1 MSPSAI
7 VEWNKL
13 DTSLRNSAG
22 YNIFKNDILKF
33 TIPSLNKIY
42 QCHSPNGI
50 KLLTRLRFSLS
61 HLREHKSKNSFQATL
76 NPLRRCVLD
85 IETTSYYF
93 LHSPLFQAKRST
105 LLNNINEIDSTIFN
119 KNDSFVTR
127 ILLYDDESF
136 KDELNLLMFNAT
148 IDFVLP
154 TNRFEEPIYIL

>member
-42 QCHSPNGI
+42 QRHSPNGI

-61 HLREHKSKNSFQATL
+61 HLREHKSKNSFEVTL
-76 NPLRRCVLD
+76 NPLRSCVLN